1 MGTQDERLPWVE
13 QIHSKNLSACYA
25 IPWVQMSNK
34 LKNKVNADNTF
45 GTLMKNISTFKDRLI
60 FIIKMLVFE
69 EIEQW
74 LKYEVFPT
82 PYSIFLVDCC
92 ESSLLLFVRRHW
104 QEIHE
109 ILSSIKYSSILSFP
123 CGETTQNLSYL
134 PSILLLGTNKN
145 SRSSTACLVWISFRK
160 MHTMH
165 RFARG
170 TRNGIFRPTEPQT
183 KGAYPET
190 HSRFSC
196 PATNVG
202 PAGHSESGSHRSRIR
217 MPCPRSRRGRAMRPP
232 NQKPAIHKS
241 WTTPQR
247 MKYKKLDPIRLNPT
261 RPGSLN
267 LSSQTCG
274 IFLWSINRDYSFCYC
289 IGVNPSAKFRF
300 EASILIYK

>member
-202 PAGHSESGSHRSRIR
+202 PAGQTARAGRIA
-217 MPCPRSRRGRAMRPP
+217 PAFECPVRVRDEGVWCAPQTKNLPSTKVGRLLREWSIK
-232 NQKPAIHKS
+232 N
-241 WTTPQR
+241 WTPF
-247 MKYKKLDPIRLNPT
+247 DST
-261 RPGSLN
+261 RPDPAH
-267 LSSQTCG
+267 
-274 IFLWSINRDYSFCYC
+274 SI
-289 IGVNPSAKFRF
+289 
-300 EASILIYK
+300 